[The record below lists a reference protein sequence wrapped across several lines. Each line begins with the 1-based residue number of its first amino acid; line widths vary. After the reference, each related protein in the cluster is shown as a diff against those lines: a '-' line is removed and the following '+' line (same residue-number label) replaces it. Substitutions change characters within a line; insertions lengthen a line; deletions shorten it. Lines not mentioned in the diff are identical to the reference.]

1 MGGGIQVLW
10 NKMWDPEI
18 LNTVEI
24 STKLTDKYKSILLV

>member
-10 NKMWDPEI
+10 NKMWDPAI
-18 LNTVEI
+18 LTTVEI